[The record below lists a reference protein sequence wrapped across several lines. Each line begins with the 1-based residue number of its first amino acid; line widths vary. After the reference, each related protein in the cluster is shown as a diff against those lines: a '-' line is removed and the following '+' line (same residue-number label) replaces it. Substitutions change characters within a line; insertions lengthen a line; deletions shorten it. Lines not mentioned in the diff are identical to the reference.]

1 MLEEGEVKAKVEI
14 KNYTGMAE
22 TDRMGDYWESRS
34 SLHVESKEYK
44 FWNPAKHRKYC
55 KIWWGL
61 VLVFRIHSTKS

>member
-22 TDRMGDYWESRS
+22 TDRIGDYWESRS

-44 FWNPAKHRKYC
+44 F
-55 KIWWGL
+55 
-61 VLVFRIHSTKS
+61 